1 MSRFRIPS
9 RVSVALA
16 LVVLA
21 SNVAGANP
29 QEGFVLIA
37 NRANPVTSLE
47 REEVSKLFLLKR
59 SHWPTGQRVQPV
71 DQVETSP
78 VRRRFSAAI
87 IGMDVPS
94 VKSFWQEYV
103 FSGKGEPPPERATDT
118 DVIAFVA
125 SHPNAVGY
133 VSVVPR
139 MEGVKILFVR
149 Q

>member
-1 MSRFRIPS
+1 MSRLHVPR

-16 LVVLA
+16 VLILA
-21 SNVAGANP
+21 MSVAAARP

-59 SHWPTGQRVQPV
+59 SHWPTGERVLPV
-71 DQVETSP
+71 DQVESSP

-103 FSGKGEPPPERATDT
+103 FSGKGEPPPERATDS

-133 VSVVPR
+133 VSGLPHV
-139 MEGVKILFVR
+139 EGVKILIVR